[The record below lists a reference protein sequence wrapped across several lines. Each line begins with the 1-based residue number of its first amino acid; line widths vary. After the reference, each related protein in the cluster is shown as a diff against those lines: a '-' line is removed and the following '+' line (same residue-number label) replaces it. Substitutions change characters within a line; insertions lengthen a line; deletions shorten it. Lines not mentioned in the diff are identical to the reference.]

1 MRQPLLVTTIV
12 LAIATAAVLT
22 SAAWLI
28 PVTDVRTAAVSVR
41 VTEEDVVQRFYA
53 AVNVAIATGE
63 LTPLQTVVAPDF
75 VTTNALSPVQPGRAG
90 LEATLAQLHA
100 TIPTLRLKPEIVAA
114 GGGQVMVQV
123 AVTGDRGG
131 SFLGVSLMTQPRP
144 WSAVD
149 VLGVTDGRVVDRRG
163 LLDGTGLLLPIA
175 SSPVHVSGPAY
186 RVVTVERIVLAAG
199 EHYDGDAFVAAHVLL
214 AEAGH
219 IQVASASR
227 PGEPATNAISP
238 ATPGISVALWP
249 TELVEIPVN
258 HRYTVTNT
266 GAADAVL
273 LRITIAF
280 PSGGGEATEGEPG
293 PATGEPV
300 SRTLAG
306 DLALHLPDGP
316 LNIAVGR
323 VVLGPGATLS
333 LDLGTYAALLAV
345 DVGSLSATLPRTA
358 RVRQGTD
365 GAQVAA
371 KSAIVGPGDGLAVE
385 PETALVLRNDSSL
398 PAEALLITV
407 MGRPVPSSFH

>member
-1 MRQPLLVTTIV
+1 VRRPLLVTTIV
-12 LAIATAAVLT
+12 LALATAAVLT
-22 SAAWLI
+22 SAAWLL
-28 PVTDVRTAAVSVR
+28 PFTDARSAAVSTR
-41 VTEEDVVQRFYA
+41 IAEEDVAQWFYD
-53 AVNVAIATGE
+53 AVNVAIATGK

-75 VTTNALSPVQPGRAG
+75 VTTNALSPVQSGRAG
-90 LEATLAQLHA
+90 LEAALAHLHA
-100 TIPTLRLKPEIVAA
+100 TIPTLRLEPEIVVA

-131 SFLGVSLMTQPRP
+131 SFLGVLLMAQPRP

-149 VLGVTDGRVVDRRG
+149 VLGVTDGRVVERRG

-175 SSPVHVSGPAY
+175 SSPVHMSGPAY

-199 EHYDGDAFVAAHVLL
+199 ERYDGDAFVAAHALL

-219 IQVASASR
+219 IQVASTPP
-227 PGEPATNAISP
+227 PGEPATNATSP

-249 TELVEIPVN
+249 TELVEIPVD

-280 PSGGGEATEGEPG
+280 PGGGEATRWGPG
-293 PATGEPV
+293 PVTDEPV

-316 LNIAVGR
+316 LNVAVGR

-345 DVGSLSATLPRTA
+345 DGGSLGATLTQA
-358 RVRQGTD
+358 AQVRRGID
-365 GAQVAA
+365 GAQAA
-371 KSAIVGPGDGLAVE
+371 IESAIVGPGDGLAVE
-385 PETALVLRNDSSL
+385 PDTALVLRNDGSS

-407 MGRPVPSSFH
+407 VGRPVPGSFH